1 MKIFYVLYVKM
12 PFIDTGDLFY
22 NINFKWI
29 NVWISQTVS
38 EQQKSNL
45 KCYQ

>member
-1 MKIFYVLYVKM
+1 MKIFYVLHVKM

-22 NINFKWI
+22 NTNLKWI
-29 NVWISQTVS
+29 KGGRSQMVS